1 LGLGWIKQSESTMS
15 ITAKGEKIMIR
26 LRRSVL
32 SVPGSSDKMISKGL
46 ELSTDEIM
54 LDLEDGVALEEKEG
68 ARSKII
74 RALKDHDWG
83 DRVRAYRING
93 LDTPFAYRDIIDVVE
108 QAGESVDVIVI
119 PKVEK
124 AADVQFVDLLLSQIE
139 MNLGLKKT
147 IGLEASI
154 ETALGML
161 NVKEIAFASPR
172 LETLVFGIAD
182 YGASLTMPS
191 SGVSG
196 HGDAEED
203 FIHRWHFPLSRMVMA
218 AKAARLAAIDAPY
231 GDFRNEAGLEKSC
244 QQAAS
249 LGYDGKWAIHPTQ
262 LDTIN
267 ETFTP
272 SFEDIRRA
280 QIILKAYEDV
290 KASGEGATALDGKM
304 VDAASV
310 RLARVTYE
318 QARRLG
324 LLEEKE

>member
-1 LGLGWIKQSESTMS
+1 MV
-15 ITAKGEKIMIR
+15 R
-26 LRRSVL
+26 LRRSIL

-46 ELSTDEIM
+46 ELPADEIM

-68 ARSKII
+68 ARSRII
-74 RALKDHDWG
+74 RALKDNDWG
-83 DRVRAYRING
+83 DMVRAYRING
-93 LDTPFAYRDIIDVVE
+93 LDTPFAYRDVIDVVE
-108 QAGESVDVIVI
+108 QAGEDIDVIVI

-124 AADVQFVDLLLSQIE
+124 AADVQFVALLLSQIE
-139 MNLGLKKT
+139 MNVGLKKT

-203 FIHRWHFPLSRMVMA
+203 LMHRWHFPLSRMVMA
-218 AKAARLAAIDAPY
+218 AKAAGLAAIDAPF
-231 GDFRNEAGLEKSC
+231 GDFKDETGLKKSC

-249 LGYDGKWAIHPTQ
+249 LGYDGKWAIHPAQ

-272 SFEDIRRA
+272 SAEDISRA
-280 QIILKAYEDV
+280 QIILKAYEAV

-310 RLARVTYE
+310 RLAQVTYE

-324 LLEEKE
+324 LIKKDID

>member
-1 LGLGWIKQSESTMS
+1 MV
-15 ITAKGEKIMIR
+15 R

-32 SVPGSSDKMISKGL
+32 SVPGSSDKMISKSL
-46 ELSTDEIM
+46 ELPADEIM

-68 ARSKII
+68 ARAKII
-74 RALKDHDWG
+74 RAFKDHDWA

-93 LDTPFAYRDIIDVVE
+93 LDTPFAYRDVIDVVE
-108 QAGESVDVIVI
+108 QAGEDIDVIVI

-124 AADVQFVDLLLSQIE
+124 AADVQFVALLLSQIE
-139 MNLGLKKT
+139 MNVGLKKT

-203 FIHRWHFPLSRMVMA
+203 LMHRWHFPLSSMVMA
-218 AKAARLAAIDAPY
+218 AKAAGLAAIDAPF
-231 GDFRNEAGLEKSC
+231 GDFKDETGLKKSC

-249 LGYDGKWAIHPTQ
+249 LGYDGKWAIHPAQ
-262 LDTIN
+262 LETIN

-272 SFEDIRRA
+272 SAEDISRA
-280 QIILKAYEDV
+280 QIILKAYEAI

-310 RLARVTYE
+310 RLAQVTYE

-324 LLEEKE
+324 LIKNDID

>member
-1 LGLGWIKQSESTMS
+1 
-15 ITAKGEKIMIR
+15 MIR

-32 SVPGSSDKMISKGL
+32 SVPGSSDKMILKGL
-46 ELSTDEIM
+46 ELPADEIM

-68 ARSKII
+68 ARSRII
-74 RALKDHDWG
+74 GALNNHDWG

-108 QAGESVDVIVI
+108 QAGEGIDVIVI

-124 AADVQFVDLLLSQIE
+124 AADVQFVALLLSQIE
-139 MNLGLKKT
+139 MNMGLKKP

-161 NVKEIAFASPR
+161 KVEEIAFASPR

-191 SGVSG
+191 SGISG

-203 FIHRWHFPLSRMVMA
+203 LIHRWHFPLSRMVMA
-218 AKAARLAAIDAPY
+218 AKAAGLAAIDAPF
-231 GDFRNEAGLEKSC
+231 GDFKDETGLKKSC

-249 LGYDGKWAIHPTQ
+249 LGYDGKWAIHPAQ

-272 SFEDIRRA
+272 SAEDISRA
-280 QIILKAYEDV
+280 QIILKAYEEV
-290 KASGEGATALDGKM
+290 KASGEGATALDGRM

-310 RLARVTYE
+310 RLAQVTYE

-324 LLEEKE
+324 LVEEDVSKIEPLED

>member
-1 LGLGWIKQSESTMS
+1 MV
-15 ITAKGEKIMIR
+15 R

-46 ELSTDEIM
+46 ELPADEIM

-68 ARSKII
+68 ARSRII

-93 LDTPFAYRDIIDVVE
+93 LDTPFAYRDVIDVVE
-108 QAGESVDVIVI
+108 QAGEGIDVIVI

-124 AADVQFVDLLLSQIE
+124 AADVQFVALLLSQIE
-139 MNLGLKKT
+139 MKVGLKKT

-182 YGASLTMPS
+182 YGASLTMPT
-191 SGVSG
+191 SGISG
-196 HGDAEED
+196 HGDAEEQYPG
-203 FIHRWHFPLSRMVMA
+203 HRWHFPLSRMVMA
-218 AKAARLAAIDAPY
+218 AKAAGLAAIDAPF
-231 GDFRNEAGLEKSC
+231 GDFKDETGLKKSC

-249 LGYDGKWAIHPTQ
+249 LGYDGKWAIHPEQ
-262 LDTIN
+262 VEIIN

-272 SFEDIRRA
+272 
-280 QIILKAYEDV
+280 
-290 KASGEGATALDGKM
+290 
-304 VDAASV
+304 
-310 RLARVTYE
+310 
-318 QARRLG
+318 
-324 LLEEKE
+324 

>member
-1 LGLGWIKQSESTMS
+1 
-15 ITAKGEKIMIR
+15 MIR

-32 SVPGSSDKMISKGL
+32 SVPGSSDKMIRKSL
-46 ELSTDEIM
+46 ELPADEIM

-68 ARSKII
+68 ARSRII
-74 RALKDHDWG
+74 RALKDRDWG
-83 DRVRAYRING
+83 DRVRAYRINS
-93 LDTPFAYRDIIDVVE
+93 LDTPFAYRDIINVVE
-108 QAGESVDVIVI
+108 QAGESIEVIVI

-124 AADVQFVDLLLSQIE
+124 AADVQFVALLLRQIE
-139 MNLGLKKT
+139 MNQGLKKT

-161 NVKEIAFASPR
+161 NVKEIAFSSPR

-196 HGDAEED
+196 HGDAEENLM
-203 FIHRWHFPLSRMVMA
+203 HRWHFPLSRMVMA
-218 AKAARLAAIDAPY
+218 AKAAGLAAIDAPF
-231 GDFRNEAGLEKSC
+231 GDFKDEKGLKKSC

-249 LGYDGKWAIHPTQ
+249 LGYDGKWAIHPAQ

-272 SFEDIRRA
+272 SAEDISRA
-280 QIILKAYEDV
+280 QIILKAYEEV

-310 RLARVTYE
+310 RLAQVTYE

-324 LLEEKE
+324 LIKKDID

>member
-1 LGLGWIKQSESTMS
+1 MV
-15 ITAKGEKIMIR
+15 R

-32 SVPGSSDKMISKGL
+32 SVPGSSDKMITKSL
-46 ELSTDEIM
+46 QLPADEIM

-68 ARSKII
+68 ARSRII
-74 RALKDHDWG
+74 RALRDNDWG

-108 QAGESVDVIVI
+108 EAGESIEVVVI

-154 ETALGML
+154 ETALGMM
-161 NVKEIAFASPR
+161 NVKEIAFASTR

-191 SGVSG
+191 RGLSG

-203 FIHRWHFPLSRMVMA
+203 LMHRWHFPMSRMVMA
-218 AKAARLAAIDAPY
+218 AKAAGLAAIDAPH
-231 GDFRNEAGLEKSC
+231 GDFRDEAGLKKSC

-249 LGYDGKWAIHPTQ
+249 LGYDGKWAIHPAQ

-272 SFEDIRRA
+272 SAEDISRA
-280 QIILKAYEDV
+280 QTVLKAYEEV
-290 KASGEGATALDGKM
+290 KTGGKGATAVDGKM

-310 RLARVTYE
+310 RLAQVTYE

-324 LLEEKE
+324 LVPDGAE

>member
-1 LGLGWIKQSESTMS
+1 MMAEPTDGFSQMAIRLKTI
-15 ITAKGEKIMIR
+15 IRRGEKIMVR
-26 LRRSVL
+26 VRRSVL
-32 SVPGSSDKMISKGL
+32 SVPGSSDKMISKAL
-46 ELSTDEIM
+46 ELPADEIM
-54 LDLEDGVALEEKEG
+54 LDLEDGVAL
-68 ARSKII
+68 AKIV
-74 RALKDHDWG
+74 RALKEHDWG

-93 LDTPFAYRDIIDVVE
+93 LDTPFAYHDIIDVVE

-139 MNLGLKKT
+139 TNVGLKKT

-196 HGDAEED
+196 HGDADED
-203 FIHRWHFPLSRMVMA
+203 LIHRWHFPLSRMVMA
-218 AKAARLAAIDAPY
+218 AKAAGLAAIDAPF
-231 GDFRNEAGLEKSC
+231 GDFKDETGLRKSC

-249 LGYDGKWAIHPTQ
+249 LGYDGKWAIHPAQ

-272 SFEDIRRA
+272 NAEDISRA
-280 QIILKAYEDV
+280 QIILKAYEEV
-290 KASGEGATALDGKM
+290 KASGAGAAALDGKM

-310 RLARVTYE
+310 RLAQVTYE

-324 LLEEKE
+324 LIKEDID

>member
-1 LGLGWIKQSESTMS
+1 
-15 ITAKGEKIMIR
+15 MIR

-32 SVPGSSDKMISKGL
+32 SVPGSSDKMISKSL
-46 ELSTDEIM
+46 ELPADEIM

-68 ARSKII
+68 ARSRII
-74 RALKDHDWG
+74 RAFKNHDWG

-93 LDTPFAYRDIIDVVE
+93 LDTPFAYRDVIDVVE
-108 QAGESVDVIVI
+108 QAGEDIDVIVI

-124 AADVQFVDLLLSQIE
+124 AADVQFVALLLSQIE
-139 MNLGLKKT
+139 INLDLKKT
-147 IGLEASI
+147 IGLEVSI

-203 FIHRWHFPLSRMVMA
+203 LMHRWHFPLSRMVMA
-218 AKAARLAAIDAPY
+218 AKAAGLAAIDAPF
-231 GDFRNEAGLEKSC
+231 GDFKDETGLKKSC

-249 LGYDGKWAIHPTQ
+249 LGYDGKWAIHPAQ

-272 SFEDIRRA
+272 SAEDISRA
-280 QIILKAYEDV
+280 QIILKAYEAV

-310 RLARVTYE
+310 RLAQVTYE

-324 LLEEKE
+324 LVPDDPE

>member
-1 LGLGWIKQSESTMS
+1 MVR
-15 ITAKGEKIMIR
+15 M
-26 LRRSVL
+26 RRSVL
-32 SVPGSSDKMISKGL
+32 SVPGSSDKMISKSLGL
-46 ELSTDEIM
+46 SADEIM

-68 ARSKII
+68 ARSRII
-74 RALKDHDWG
+74 HALKDHDWG

-108 QAGESVDVIVI
+108 QAGESIDVIVI

-124 AADVQFVDLLLSQIE
+124 AADVQFVGLLLSQIE

-203 FIHRWHFPLSRMVMA
+203 LIHRWHFPLSRMVMA
-218 AKAARLAAIDAPY
+218 AKAAGLGAIDAPY
-231 GDFRNEAGLEKSC
+231 GDFRNETGLKRSC

-249 LGYDGKWAIHPTQ
+249 LGYDGKWAIHPAQ

-272 SFEDIRRA
+272 SSEDIRRA
-280 QIILKAYEDV
+280 QIILHAYEEV

-310 RLARVTYE
+310 RLAQVTYE

-324 LLEEKE
+324 LVEEESE

>member
-1 LGLGWIKQSESTMS
+1 MV
-15 ITAKGEKIMIR
+15 R

-46 ELSTDEIM
+46 ELPADEIM

-68 ARSKII
+68 ARSRVI

-108 QAGESVDVIVI
+108 QAGEGIDVIVI

-124 AADVQFVDLLLSQIE
+124 AADVQFVALLLSQIE
-139 MNLGLKKT
+139 MNVGLKKP

-203 FIHRWHFPLSRMVMA
+203 LIPRWHFPLSRMVMA
-218 AKAARLAAIDAPY
+218 AKAAGLAAIDAPY
-231 GDFRNEAGLEKSC
+231 GDFEDETGLKKSC
-244 QQAAS
+244 QQSAS
-249 LGYDGKWAIHPTQ
+249 LGYDGKWAIHPAQ

-272 SFEDIRRA
+272 SAEDISRA
-280 QIILKAYEDV
+280 QIILKAYEKV

-324 LLEEKE
+324 LVPEGAE

>member
-1 LGLGWIKQSESTMS
+1 
-15 ITAKGEKIMIR
+15 MIR

-32 SVPGSSDKMISKGL
+32 SVPGSSDKMITKSL
-46 ELSTDEIM
+46 ELPADEIM

-68 ARSKII
+68 ARAKIV
-74 RALKDHDWG
+74 RALKDYDWG

-93 LDTPFAYRDIIDVVE
+93 LDTPFAYGDIIDVVE
-108 QAGESVDVIVI
+108 QAGENIDIIVI

-124 AADVQFVDLLLSQIE
+124 AADVQFVDLLLRQIE
-139 MNLGLKKT
+139 MNVGLKKT

-191 SGVSG
+191 SDVSG
-196 HGDAEED
+196 HGDAEEGLR
-203 FIHRWHFPLSRMVMA
+203 HRWHFPMSRMVMA
-218 AKAARLAAIDAPY
+218 AKAAGLAAIDAPY
-231 GDFRNEAGLEKSC
+231 GDFRDEAGLKKSC

-249 LGYDGKWAIHPTQ
+249 LGYDGKWAIHPAQ

-267 ETFTP
+267 NTFTP
-272 SFEDIRRA
+272 NAEDISRA
-280 QIILKAYEDV
+280 RMILQAYEEG

-310 RLARVTYE
+310 RLAQVTYE

-324 LLEEKE
+324 LISEDPE

>member
-1 LGLGWIKQSESTMS
+1 
-15 ITAKGEKIMIR
+15 
-26 LRRSVL
+26 
-32 SVPGSSDKMISKGL
+32 
-46 ELSTDEIM
+46 
-54 LDLEDGVALEEKEG
+54 
-68 ARSKII
+68 
-74 RALKDHDWG
+74 
-83 DRVRAYRING
+83 
-93 LDTPFAYRDIIDVVE
+93 
-108 QAGESVDVIVI
+108 
-119 PKVEK
+119 
-124 AADVQFVDLLLSQIE
+124 
-139 MNLGLKKT
+139 
-147 IGLEASI
+147 
-154 ETALGML
+154 L

-196 HGDAEED
+196 HGDAEEN
-203 FIHRWHFPLSRMVMA
+203 FIHRWHFPMSRMVMA

-244 QQAAS
+244 QQAAL
-249 LGYDGKWAIHPTQ
+249 LGYDGKWAIHPAQ

-272 SFEDIRRA
+272 SSEDIRRA

>member
-1 LGLGWIKQSESTMS
+1 MV
-15 ITAKGEKIMIR
+15 R

-46 ELSTDEIM
+46 ELPADEIM

-68 ARSKII
+68 ARSRII
-74 RALKDHDWG
+74 RALKDHDWV

-93 LDTPFAYRDIIDVVE
+93 LDTPFAYRDVIDVVE
-108 QAGESVDVIVI
+108 QAGEDIDVIVI

-124 AADVQFVDLLLSQIE
+124 AADVQFVALLLSQIE
-139 MNLGLKKT
+139 MNVGLKKT

-182 YGASLTMPS
+182 YGASLTMPT
-191 SGVSG
+191 SGISG

-203 FIHRWHFPLSRMVMA
+203 LMHRWHFPLSRMVMA
-218 AKAARLAAIDAPY
+218 AKAAGLAAIDAPF
-231 GDFRNEAGLEKSC
+231 GDFNDETGLKKSC

-249 LGYDGKWAIHPTQ
+249 LGYDGKWAIHPAQ

-272 SFEDIRRA
+272 SAEDISRA
-280 QIILKAYEDV
+280 HIILKAYEEV

-310 RLARVTYE
+310 RLAQVTYE

-324 LLEEKE
+324 LVEEDTD

>member
-1 LGLGWIKQSESTMS
+1 
-15 ITAKGEKIMIR
+15 MIR
-26 LRRSVL
+26 
-32 SVPGSSDKMISKGL
+32 KGL
-46 ELSTDEIM
+46 ELPADEIM

-68 ARSKII
+68 ARSRIVG
-74 RALKDHDWG
+74 ALKEYDWG
-83 DRVRAYRING
+83 DRIRAYRING

-108 QAGESVDVIVI
+108 QAGECVDVIVI

-124 AADVQFVDLLLSQIE
+124 AADVQFVALLLSQIE
-139 MNLGLKKT
+139 MNMGLKKP

-161 NVKEIAFASPR
+161 KVEEIAFASPR

-191 SGVSG
+191 SGISG

-203 FIHRWHFPLSRMVMA
+203 LIHRWHFPLSRMVMA
-218 AKAARLAAIDAPY
+218 AKAAGLAAIDAPF
-231 GDFRNEAGLEKSC
+231 GDFKDETGLKKSC

-249 LGYDGKWAIHPTQ
+249 LGYDGKWAIHPAQ

-272 SFEDIRRA
+272 SAEDINRA
-280 QIILKAYEDV
+280 QIILKAYEEV

-310 RLARVTYE
+310 RLAQVTYE

-324 LLEEKE
+324 LVEENE

>member
-1 LGLGWIKQSESTMS
+1 
-15 ITAKGEKIMIR
+15 MIR
-26 LRRSVL
+26 FRRSVL
-32 SVPGSSDKMISKGL
+32 SVPGSSDKMILKGL
-46 ELSTDEIM
+46 ELPADEIM

-68 ARSKII
+68 ARSRII
-74 RALKDHDWG
+74 GVLKDHDWG

-108 QAGESVDVIVI
+108 QAGEDIDVIVI

-124 AADVQFVDLLLSQIE
+124 AADVQFVALLLSQIE
-139 MNLGLKKT
+139 MNVGLKKP

-191 SGVSG
+191 SGLSG

-203 FIHRWHFPLSRMVMA
+203 LIHRWHFPLSRMVMA
-218 AKAARLAAIDAPY
+218 AKAAGLAAIDAPF
-231 GDFRNEAGLEKSC
+231 GDFKDETGLKQSC

-249 LGYDGKWAIHPTQ
+249 LGYDGKWAIHPAQ

-272 SFEDIRRA
+272 SAEDISRA
-280 QIILKAYEDV
+280 QIILKAYEEV

-324 LLEEKE
+324 LVVEDVSKIEPLED

>member
-1 LGLGWIKQSESTMS
+1 MV
-15 ITAKGEKIMIR
+15 R

-32 SVPGSSDKMISKGL
+32 SVPGSSDKMISKSL
-46 ELSTDEIM
+46 ELPADEIM

-93 LDTPFAYRDIIDVVE
+93 LDTPFAYRDVIDVVE
-108 QAGESVDVIVI
+108 QAGEDIDVIVI

-139 MNLGLKKT
+139 MNVGLKKT

-182 YGASLTMPS
+182 YGASLTMPT
-191 SGVSG
+191 SGISG

-203 FIHRWHFPLSRMVMA
+203 LMHRWHFPLSRMVMA
-218 AKAARLAAIDAPY
+218 AKAAGLAAIDAPF
-231 GDFRNEAGLEKSC
+231 GDFKDETGLKKSC

-249 LGYDGKWAIHPTQ
+249 LGYDGKWAIHPAQ

-267 ETFTP
+267 EIFTP
-272 SFEDIRRA
+272 SAEDISRA
-280 QIILKAYEDV
+280 QGILKSYEAV

-310 RLARVTYE
+310 RLAQVTYE

-324 LLEEKE
+324 LVEEESG

>member
-1 LGLGWIKQSESTMS
+1 MS
-15 ITAKGEKIMIR
+15 ITAKGEKKMIR

-46 ELSTDEIM
+46 ELSADEIM

-108 QAGESVDVIVI
+108 QAGESIDVIVI

-249 LGYDGKWAIHPTQ
+249 LGYDGKWAIHPAQ

-272 SFEDIRRA
+272 SSEDIRRA

-324 LLEEKE
+324 LIKKDID

>member
-1 LGLGWIKQSESTMS
+1 
-15 ITAKGEKIMIR
+15 MIR

-46 ELSTDEIM
+46 ELSADEIM